1 MRRYSQALYLL
12 GGKFQLTHPTRG
24 ATSRTCKKKDVKKFQ
39 LTHPTR
45 GATNYHRYGCSCSF
59 ISTHTPHTECDY
71 TPTAQKCAAHI
82 FQLTHPTRSATIR
95 EIHKFHCLIRFQLT
109 HPTRSATPIADIESV
124 TRSISTHTPH
134 TECDEFQRIVH
145 SLHLDFNSHTPHGV
159 RQKKLAELESV
170 QKISTHTPHTE
181 CDIKNPRPVL
191 AAPNISTHT
200 PHTECDCSP
209 NSKKDLYTR
218 FQLTHPTRS
227 ATL

>member
-1 MRRYSQALYLL
+1 MRRSY
-12 GGKFQLTHPTRG
+12 
-24 ATSRTCKKKDVKKFQ
+24 
-39 LTHPTR
+39 
-45 GATNYHRYGCSCSF
+45 

-71 TPTAQKCAAHI
+71 KGNTQISLFDTISTHTPHTECDSTYKI
-82 FQLTHPTRSATIR
+82 VFDEFQQSPDFNSHTPHGVRRPLRTLNR
-95 EIHKFHCLIRFQLT
+95 LQGRFQLT
-109 HPTRSATPIADIESV
+109 HPTRSATGN
-124 TRSISTHTPH
+124 TRLFSRPH
-134 TECDEFQRIVH
+134 H
-145 SLHLDFNSHTPHGV
+145 YFNSHTPHGV